1 MSARFLVF
9 VAIVCGAQSGLY
21 AQSTQS
27 GAMLSRALLNSERI
41 EQRFGSYGITV
52 LEQSDLTR
60 VSNLYTLEEER
71 ETCRTFAIVF
81 TH

>member
-1 MSARFLVF
+1 
-9 VAIVCGAQSGLY
+9 
-21 AQSTQS
+21 
-27 GAMLSRALLNSERI
+27 MLSRALLNSERI